1 MALSDTPFMLVS
13 PATRQHD
20 LLVDPAAYPRPRA
33 VKTNLAEPLT
43 DTQLVLL
50 SRASQ
55 RDDGLLVPLDTLR
68 GGAARAVASK
78 LLAMELVNEVP
89 IGRDCPHW
97 FRDEEAGS
105 WIGLKVTA
113 AGLRAIGL
121 SADDLDGV
129 EENDG
134 IEQAAMSSATASAST
149 HQEGTKRALVISLL
163 SRPEGASLDQL
174 VEATGWLPHTTR
186 AALTG
191 LRKKGYHL
199 SRVRDDQGRA
209 VYRVPGA
216 DEEVPAAQA
225 TFGAVVHGGEA

>member
-1 MALSDTPFMLVS
+1 MPHST
-13 PATRQHD
+13 
-20 LLVDPAAYPRPRA
+20 
-33 VKTNLAEPLT
+33 PLT
-43 DTQLVLL
+43 DTQLILL
-50 SRASQ
+50 SAASQ

-68 GGAARAVASK
+68 GGAARAVVSK
-78 LLAMELVNEVP
+78 LLVIGLVMKVP
-89 IGRDCPHW
+89 VGRDCPHW
-97 FRDEEAGS
+97 LRDEEAGHFV
-105 WIGLKVTA
+105 GLKVTA

-121 SADDLDGV
+121 SADDLDVV

-134 IEQAAMSSATASAST
+134 IEQAAVSLAPAPSLT

-163 SRPEGASLDQL
+163 SRPDGARLDQL

-199 SRVRDDQGRA
+199 TRVQDDQGRT

-225 TFGAVVHGGEA
+225 TFGAVVPGGEA